1 MMSQE
6 EFMDVMELRRRG
18 WTIEQIA
25 VEVGRHPQTVSKWI
39 RAGGPPQR
47 RASVVDAVID
57 ERWQRRIG
65 ELLEK
70 NRQLKA
76 TSIVRLLEPEGFDV
90 GYSTLTRYLR
100 GLRGPRRPSASTV
113 TSRIETAPG
122 EEAQLDFSPLASV
135 ARRWGL
141 PASTTCF
148 GAILCWSRRRYW
160 WFTVAEDRAHTL
172 EGFVRFFEAV
182 GGIPA
187 ICRVDNMGALFRH
200 PAPRS
205 VLHPPVLDFARH
217 HGVAIRPCLPGDAKR
232 KGKVERPFRDLK
244 ELLVAEL
251 DASPQGPPSTVGELQ
266 ARSDAWLERH
276 WHHRPH
282 STTGEPPWDRWE
294 RERPLLAPL
303 PHCRFDTA
311 RIEVRVV
318 STRALI
324 ELDRSFYSVPHA
336 LVGQRVRV
344 RIAVDSP
351 TVEIHAAGGIVAV
364 HQLADAAG
372 TIRWERTHR
381 EAIDQELTGRPRPR
395 LQVVDGER
403 PDQAASP
410 PQVALPDGD
419 FDVAAIDLADRYRL
433 DPPEGA

>member
-6 EFMDVMELRRRG
+6 EFMDVLELHRRG

-25 VEVGRHPQTVSKWI
+25 VEVGRHPQTVSKWL
-39 RAGGPPQR
+39 RAGGPPER
-47 RASVVDAVID
+47 RAPVADAVID

-100 GLRGPRRPSASTV
+100 QLRGPRRPSASAV

-122 EEAQLDFSPLASV
+122 EEAQLDFSPLKSV
-135 ARRWGL
+135 ALRWGL

-148 GAILCWSRRRYW
+148 GAILCWSRRRFW
-160 WFTVAEDRAHTL
+160 WFTDSEDRAHTL

-182 GGIPA
+182 DGIPA

-200 PAPRS
+200 PAPRA
-205 VLHPPVLDFARH
+205 VLHAPVLDFVRH

-244 ELLVAEL
+244 ELLIAEL
-251 DASPQGPPSTVGELQ
+251 EASPDGPPATIAELQ
-266 ARSDAWLERH
+266 VRSDAWLERH

-282 STTGEPPWDRWE
+282 RTTGEPPWARWE
-294 RERPLLAPL
+294 REQPLLAPL
-303 PHCRFDTA
+303 PRRRFDTA
-311 RIEVRVV
+311 RTEVRVV
-318 STRALI
+318 SSRALV
-324 ELDRSFYSVPHA
+324 ELDRSFYSVPHT
-336 LVGQRVRV
+336 LVGQRVRI
-344 RIAVDSP
+344 RIAVDS
-351 TVEIHAAGGIVAV
+351 TSLEIHAAEGIVAT
-364 HQLADAAG
+364 HQLADVPG
-372 TIRWERTHR
+372 TIQWDRTHR
-381 EAIDQELTGRPRPR
+381 EAIDRELTARHHPA
-395 LQVVDGER
+395 LQVIDGER
-403 PDQAASP
+403 PDHAP
-410 PQVALPDGD
+410 PPQQVALPDGD
-419 FDVAAIDLADRYRL
+419 FDVAPIDLAGRYQL
-433 DPPEGA
+433 DPQEGA

>member
-25 VEVGRHPQTVSKWI
+25 AEVGRHPQTVSKWI
-39 RAGGPPQR
+39 RQGGPPQR
-47 RASVVDAVID
+47 RAPVVDPVID

-65 ELLEK
+65 ELLAK

-100 GLRGPRRPSASTV
+100 QVRGPRRPSASTV

-148 GAILCWSRRRYW
+148 GAILSWSRRRFW
-160 WFTVAEDRAHTL
+160 WFTDAEDRAHTL
-172 EGFVRFFEAV
+172 EGFVSFFEAV

-200 PAPRS
+200 PAPRA
-205 VLHPPVLDFARH
+205 VLHTPVLDFARH

-251 DASPQGPPSTVGELQ
+251 DASPEGPPSTIAELQ

-282 STTGEPPWDRWE
+282 GTTGEPPWARWE

-303 PHCRFDTA
+303 PARRFDTA
-311 RIEVRVV
+311 RIEVRAV
-318 STRALI
+318 STRALV
-324 ELDRSFYSVPHA
+324 ELDRSFYSVPHR

-344 RIAVDSP
+344 RIGVDSP
-351 TVEIHAAGGIVAV
+351 MLEIHAAEGLVAT
-364 HQLADAAG
+364 HQVAEVPG

-381 EAIDQELTGRPRPR
+381 EAIDRELTGRNRPA
-395 LQVVDGER
+395 LQIIDGER
-403 PDQAASP
+403 PDTDPP
-410 PQVALPDGD
+410 PQVELPAGD
-419 FDVAAIDLADRYRL
+419 FEVAPIDLADRYQL
-433 DPPEGA
+433 NPQEGA